1 MNANKL
7 LDKLYRNLTWLIV
20 LMSILGYLAYR
31 TFQMDGDIQ
40 SVASNPNTWLNIAFV
55 IWLNLNVQ
63 NGAIN
68 SGISAGIDSEEFR
81 AADDVN
87 NKIIKS
93 VNNEMVEFR
102 KYVKTLNYNERI
114 RLEEDLLYKYGVD
127 SKEELNKKQLRVFK
141 RLKPIKHDI
150 SGFNLPLYYE
160 LTNNGEIKYESS
172 FNKNKGIWTRRL
184 GKVISGLLFGAI
196 SVNIVFNVSGLG
208 EAMMSV
214 IVISTG
220 LIITYLLSF
229 MPPMFRLKFAIP
241 KGVILK
247 HTLYSGYIE
256 YKTGTHIL
264 RDIPIVE
271 PKVEEIKVVEPPIEL
286 VEEKKEGV

>member
-1 MNANKL
+1 MTTNKL
-7 LDKLYRNLTWLIV
+7 LDNLYKNLTWLIV
-20 LMSILGYLAYR
+20 LMSIIGYLAYR
-31 TFQMDGDIQ
+31 TFQMKGDIQ
-40 SVASNPNTWLNIAFV
+40 SVANDPNTWLNIAFV

-63 NGAIN
+63 TGAIN
-68 SGISAGIDSEEFR
+68 SGISAGVDSEEFK
-81 AADDVN
+81 AADEVN

-102 KYVKTLNYNERI
+102 KYVKTLNYNEMI
-114 RLEEDLLYKYGVD
+114 RVQENFLYKYGVD
-127 SKEELNKKQLRVFK
+127 DVSELNKKQLRKFK
-141 RLKPIKHDI
+141 RLKSIRHDI

-160 LTNNGEIKYESS
+160 LTKNGEIKYEST
-172 FNKNKGIWTRRL
+172 FNKNKGIWRKRA
-184 GKVISGLLFGAI
+184 GKVLTGILFGAL
-196 SVNIVFNVSGLG
+196 SVNIVFNIDGLG

-214 IVISTG
+214 IVISTN

-256 YKTGTHIL
+256 YKKGTHVL
-264 RDIPIVE
+264 KEIPVKKE
-271 PKVEEIKVVEPPIEL
+271 VVEQEKAQ
-286 VEEKKEGV
+286 EE

>member
-1 MNANKL
+1 MTTSKL
-7 LDKLYRNLTWLIV
+7 LDKLYKNLTWIIV
-20 LMSILGYLAYR
+20 LVSIIGYLAYR
-31 TFQMDGDIQ
+31 TFQMEGNIE
-40 SVASNPNTWLNIAFV
+40 SVANNPNTWLNIAFV

-68 SGISAGIDSEEFR
+68 SGISAGIDSDEFKV
-81 AADDVN
+81 ADTLN

-93 VNNEMVEFR
+93 VNNEMQEFR
-102 KYVKTLNYNERI
+102 KYVKVLNYNERT
-114 RLEEDLLYKYGVD
+114 RLEEDFLYKYGYD
-127 SKEELNKKQLRVFK
+127 TKEELPRKLKRKFD

-160 LTNNGEIKYESS
+160 LTKNGEIKYESS
-172 FNKNKGIWTRRL
+172 FNKNKGIWGKRF
-184 GKVISGLLFGAI
+184 GKVISGILFGAI
-196 SVNIVFNVSGLG
+196 SVNIAFNVQGLG

-214 IVISTG
+214 IVISSG

-229 MPPMFRLKFAIP
+229 MPPMFKLKFVVP

-256 YKTGTHIL
+256 WKNGTHKLKEIA
-264 RDIPIVE
+264 IEEEQKIVKEEPIAT
-271 PKVEEIKVVEPPIEL
+271 
-286 VEEKKEGV
+286 EEKKEGNN

>member
-1 MNANKL
+1 MTTSKL
-7 LDKLYRNLTWLIV
+7 LDNLYKNLTWLIV
-20 LMSILGYLAYR
+20 LMSIIGYLAYR

-40 SVASNPNTWLNIAFV
+40 SVANDPNTWLNIAFV

-68 SGISAGIDSEEFR
+68 SGITAGVDSEEFK
-81 AADDVN
+81 AADEVN

-127 SKEELNKKQLRVFK
+127 SVSELNKKQLRKFK
-141 RLKPIKHDI
+141 KLKPIRHDI

-160 LTNNGEIKYESS
+160 LTKNGEIKYESS
-172 FNKNKGIWTRRL
+172 FNKNKGIWGKRA
-184 GKVISGLLFGAI
+184 GKVLTGLLFGAL
-196 SVNIVFNVSGLG
+196 SVNIVFNIDGLG

-214 IVISTG
+214 IVISTN

-247 HTLYSGYIE
+247 HTLYSGYIDH
-256 YKTGTHIL
+256 KKGTHEL
-264 RDIPIVE
+264 KAIPVE
-271 PKVEEIKVVEPPIEL
+271 KPKEIMVEVEQEKTQ
-286 VEEKKEGV
+286 EE

>member
-1 MNANKL
+1 MTTSKL
-7 LDKLYRNLTWLIV
+7 LDNLYKNLTWLIV
-20 LMSILGYLAYR
+20 LMSIIGYLAYR

-40 SVASNPNTWLNIAFV
+40 SVANDPNTWLNIAFV

-63 NGAIN
+63 SGAIN
-68 SGISAGIDSEEFR
+68 SGITAGVDSEEFK
-81 AADDVN
+81 AADEVN

-102 KYVKTLNYNERI
+102 KYVKTLNYNEMV
-114 RLEEDLLYKYGVD
+114 RLQEDLLYKYGVED
-127 SKEELNKKQLRVFK
+127 VSELNKKQLRKFK
-141 RLKPIKHDI
+141 KLKPIRHDI

-160 LTNNGEIKYESS
+160 MTKNGEIKYESS
-172 FNKNKGIWTRRL
+172 FNKNKGIW
-184 GKVISGLLFGAI
+184 GKRASKVLTGLLFGAL
-196 SVNIVFNVSGLG
+196 SVNIVFNIDGLG

-214 IVISTG
+214 IVISTN

-247 HTLYSGYIE
+247 HTLYSGYID
-256 YKTGTHIL
+256 YKKGTHIL
-264 RDIPIVE
+264 KEIPVKKE
-271 PKVEEIKVVEPPIEL
+271 VVEQEKAQ
-286 VEEKKEGV
+286 EE

>member
-1 MNANKL
+1 MTTSKL
-7 LDKLYRNLTWLIV
+7 LDNLYKNLAWLIV
-20 LMSILGYLAYR
+20 LMSIIGYLAYR
-31 TFQMDGDIQ
+31 TFQMEGDIQ
-40 SVASNPNTWLNIAFV
+40 SVANDPNTWLNIVFV

-63 NGAIN
+63 SGAIN
-68 SGISAGIDSEEFR
+68 SGISAGVDSEEFK
-81 AADDVN
+81 AADEVN

-102 KYVKTLNYNERI
+102 KYVKTLNYNEMI
-114 RLEEDLLYKYGVD
+114 RVQENFLYKYGVND
-127 SKEELNKKQLRVFK
+127 ISELNKKQLRKFK
-141 RLKPIKHDI
+141 RLKSIRHDI

-160 LTNNGEIKYESS
+160 LTKNGEIKYESS
-172 FNKNKGIWTRRL
+172 FNKNKGIWRKRA
-184 GKVISGLLFGAI
+184 GKVLTGILFGAL
-196 SVNIVFNVSGLG
+196 SVNIVFNIDGLG

-214 IVISTG
+214 IVISTN

-256 YKTGTHIL
+256 YKKGTHVL
-264 RDIPIVE
+264 KEIPVKKE
-271 PKVEEIKVVEPPIEL
+271 VVEQEKAQ
-286 VEEKKEGV
+286 EE

>member
-1 MNANKL
+1 MTKSKL
-7 LDKLYRNLTWLIV
+7 LDNLYKNLAWLIV
-20 LMSILGYLAYR
+20 LMSIIGYLAYR
-31 TFQMDGDIQ
+31 TFQMKGDIQ
-40 SVASNPNTWLNIAFV
+40 SVANDPNTWLNIAFV

-63 NGAIN
+63 SGAIN
-68 SGISAGIDSEEFR
+68 SGITAGVDSEEFK
-81 AADDVN
+81 AADEVN

-102 KYVKTLNYNERI
+102 KYVKTLNYNEMI
-114 RLEEDLLYKYGVD
+114 RVQENFLYKYGVND
-127 SKEELNKKQLRVFK
+127 ISELNKKQLRKFK
-141 RLKPIKHDI
+141 RLKSIRHDI

-160 LTNNGEIKYESS
+160 LTKNREIKYESS
-172 FNKNKGIWTRRL
+172 FNKNKGIWRKRA
-184 GKVISGLLFGAI
+184 GKVLTGILFGAL
-196 SVNIVFNVSGLG
+196 SVNIVFNIDGLG

-214 IVISTG
+214 IVISTN

-256 YKTGTHIL
+256 YKKGTHVL
-264 RDIPIVE
+264 KEIPVKKE
-271 PKVEEIKVVEPPIEL
+271 VVEQEKAQ
-286 VEEKKEGV
+286 EE

>member
-1 MNANKL
+1 MTTSKL
-7 LDKLYRNLTWLIV
+7 LDNLYKNLTWLIV
-20 LMSILGYLAYR
+20 LMSIIGYLAYR

-40 SVASNPNTWLNIAFV
+40 SVANDPNTWLNIAFV

-68 SGISAGIDSEEFR
+68 SGITAGVDSEEFK
-81 AADDVN
+81 AADEVN

-114 RLEEDLLYKYGVD
+114 RLEEDLLYKYGVED
-127 SKEELNKKQLRVFK
+127 VSELNKKQLRKFK
-141 RLKPIKHDI
+141 KLKPIRHDI

-160 LTNNGEIKYESS
+160 MTKNGEIKYESS
-172 FNKNKGIWTRRL
+172 FNKNKGIWGKRA
-184 GKVISGLLFGAI
+184 GKVLTGLLFGAL
-196 SVNIVFNVSGLG
+196 SVNIVFNIDGLG

-214 IVISTG
+214 IVISTN

-247 HTLYSGYIE
+247 HTLYSGYIDH
-256 YKTGTHIL
+256 KKGTHIL
-264 RDIPIVE
+264 KEIPIE
-271 PKVEEIKVVEPPIEL
+271 KEVVEVIEQEKIQ
-286 VEEKKEGV
+286 EE